1 MRKELLTYKEPKSP
15 ISETFRTLRTNIQF
29 MNTDRKLKTLL
40 VTSTFPNEGKSWVT
54 SNLAVTFAQAGKRVI
69 IIDADMRKGR
79 QYSIFDVS
87 PKPGLSNFLSNM
99 GADDMETNDI
109 SIVNYIQ
116 ETDVENLHILTAGNV
131 PPNPSEL
138 LVSRKMKDL
147 LKELKEMCDLVI
159 IDGTPCDLVTDSVI
173 LSRVVDSTII
183 VTAQKE
189 TKKENLTRTVKTIQN
204 VGGKIA
210 GVVVNKV
217 DMSAKKYNQAYYY
230 SSISGKT
237 LKNENKKS
245 NREMEDFYTTM
256 ASKPKKENEYTKKD
270 YFSDKGEIDIYRE
283 IAKEEQLMNELAN
296 KNNNYDLKKE
306 DTQVVEIP
314 KDHIQDY
321 DNNKTIKEEKHE
333 DNQSSIIEEDI
344 KELIEQE
351 MNSNKKSKKNKRVNY
366 HGHRTEIEAKVAKE
380 GRITEVINNEDFDK
394 KTQEIIRQVN
404 EYIEAEKNRQGE

>member
-1 MRKELLTYKEPKSP
+1 MRKELLTYKDPKAP
-15 ISETFRTLRTNIQF
+15 ISEIFRTLRTNIQF
-29 MNTDRKLKTLL
+29 MNTDKKLKTLL
-40 VTSTFPNEGKSWVT
+40 VTSTFPSEGKSWVT

-69 IIDADMRKGR
+69 LVDADMRKGR
-79 QYSIFDVS
+79 LYSIFDVS
-87 PKPGLSNFLSNM
+87 PRPGLSNYLSNM

-109 SIVNYIQ
+109 SVVNYIQ

-173 LSRVVDSTII
+173 LSRVVDTTII

-217 DMSAKKYNQAYYY
+217 DMSAKQYNQAYYY

-237 LKNENKKS
+237 LKKEQKKS
-245 NREMEDFYTTM
+245 NGEMEDFYTTM
-256 ASKPKKENEYTKKD
+256 ASKTKKENEYTEKD
-270 YFSDKGEIDIYRE
+270 YFADEGEIDIYRE
-283 IAKEEQLMNELAN
+283 IAKEEQLKNELAA
-296 KNNNYDLKKE
+296 KHNNFDKE

-314 KDHIQDY
+314 KEYRQD
-321 DNNKTIKEEKHE
+321 DNNKTIQE
-333 DNQSSIIEEDI
+333 DYENNESSIIEEDI
-344 KELIEQE
+344 KELIEKE
-351 MNSNKKSKKNKRVNY
+351 MNNNKKSKKNKKVNY
-366 HGHRTEIEAKVAKE
+366 HGLRTGIEAEAEIEEDGKISEVKIDEDMDPRTKE
-380 GRITEVINNEDFDK
+380 IL
-394 KTQEIIRQVN
+394 RQVN
-404 EYIEAEKNRQGE
+404 AYIEAEKNKQGE